1 MFSFLAAESVKITA
15 KMVYDHSG
23 KPSRYQHPL
32 HFIAEI
38 YIYLWQIVLTLESR
52 GEPWSPT
59 LAFDVLKSE
68 AEAFV
73 KSRVDQELPHSGFHD
88 WMLKHSFKDKSEYFV
103 PKEYQLND
111 RTKYLCIG
119 EHTHRSNSFT
129 GVKFGLN
136 EAGQFIFAIYD
147 YSSVH
152 YIFEVNSFE
161 DLESV
166 FSSHK
171 LVEYG
176 DPRYGLQ
183 LDVSTIP
190 VAPKP
195 EEIKQAIDLFASTTL
210 NAPNNLPLECIVEQ
224 YISFAERDGYVIRH
238 DRMKHQ
244 IVIGEKIVIRYKH
257 PPIGEQQLLTPSDD
271 AKISSICIGTNFSYG
286 LNLFNMKEVK
296 NFFTTILGESK

>member
-1 MFSFLAAESVKITA
+1 MFSFLTTSEVKITA
-15 KMVYDHSG
+15 KMVYGHEGRPVCYENPLSH
-23 KPSRYQHPL
+23 PVAELYQHVYMHVMAMSDHDRTWDPQQVFSDL
-32 HFIAEI
+32 ANNLGPRVRHQERIVRIGEI
-38 YIYLWQIVLTLESR
+38 PYRS
-52 GEPWSPT
+52 
-59 LAFDVLKSE
+59 
-68 AEAFV
+68 
-73 KSRVDQELPHSGFHD
+73 SGFYGVELCLSED
-88 WMLKHSFKDKSEYFV
+88 NKFLFKIHK
-103 PKEYQLND
+103 Q
-111 RTKYLCIG
+111 G
-119 EHTHRSNSFT
+119 
-129 GVKFGLN
+129 
-136 EAGQFIFAIYD
+136 A
-147 YSSVH
+147 VH

-190 VAPKP
+190 VTPKP
-195 EEIKQAIDLFASTTL
+195 KEIKQAIDLFASTTL

-257 PPIGEQQLLTPSDD
+257 PPIGEQQLLTPSEDG
-271 AKISSICIGTNFSYG
+271 KITYLCIGTSFGYG
-286 LNLFNMKEVK
+286 MHLFNMKEVK
-296 NFFTTILGESK
+296 SFFNRLVGEFK